1 MLHRRNI
8 RKYGLDISPSVPI
21 GPGLY
26 IPHPVATVVA
36 ARKIGANVSLISSIT
51 IGMRNRREFPII
63 GDNVTIG
70 TGARVLGGITIGDNA
85 LIGANAV
92 VTIDVPANS
101 TAVGIPA
108 HILKPHAAR
117 TANEALRGIPDAAAA
132 GTAPRYAR
140 KALRT
145 MDSSELPAIRLHSSN
160 GTGAVNGTNGANGA
174 HGNGHGHGLEEI
186 EEFEDEGQQE
196 LVTTGERVAFTIVRR
211 PASGS

>member
-1 MLHRRNI
+1 
-8 RKYGLDISPSVPI
+8 
-21 GPGLY
+21 
-26 IPHPVATVVA
+26 
-36 ARKIGANVSLISSIT
+36 
-51 IGMRNRREFPII
+51 MRNRHEFPII

-70 TGARVLGGITIGDNA
+70 TGARVLGGVSIGDNA

-108 HILKPHAAR
+108 RILKPHSAR

-160 GTGAVNGTNGANGA
+160 GNGAVNGTNGASGA
-174 HGNGHGHGLEEI
+174 HTNGHAPELGEI
-186 EEFEDEGQQE
+186 EEFEEEEQQE